1 MTARVLVTGAA
12 GFIGS
17 HVVDA
22 LLARGMQ
29 VVGLD
34 RRRLGQDALADENL
48 SAAAGNPLFTP
59 LCRDLVTDRLDDTL
73 KGCDIVFHL
82 AARPGV
88 RPSWGVE
95 FHDYAQSNVLGTHR
109 LLDACARS
117 GVRRLVYASSS
128 SVYGPAERPSREDDR
143 TSPVSPYGVSKLAAE
158 QLCLAY
164 ARRPDSRLSVVA
176 LRYFTVYGPRQR
188 PDMAI
193 GRLLFAAYTG
203 LPVTLFGDGSQ
214 RREFTYITDVV
225 AATIAAAHI
234 DTRCAVVNVGGGA
247 SVSMRGAIQEAST
260 VTGRHIPVQVADAQ
274 PGDVPATSADLTLA
288 GRLLGYWPTVG
299 LHEGM
304 ARQSSW
310 LVNLS
315 RDRLAAFT
323 S

>member
-1 MTARVLVTGAA
+1 MMARVLVTGAA

-17 HVVDA
+17 HLVDA
-22 LLARGMQ
+22 LLSRGVQ

-34 RRRLGQDALADENL
+34 RRRLGEHAIADENL
-48 SAAAGNPLFTP
+48 VAAIGNPLFTP
-59 LCRDLVTDRLDDTL
+59 LCRDLSTDQLDDAVD
-73 KGCDIVFHL
+73 GCDTVFHL

-88 RPSWGVE
+88 RPSWGPE
-95 FHDYAQSNVLGTHR
+95 FVDYAQANVVGTHR

-128 SVYGPAERPSREDDR
+128 SVYGPANRPSREDDP
-143 TSPVSPYGVSKLAAE
+143 TCPVSPYGVSKLAAE
-158 QLCLAY
+158 HLCLAH

-203 LPVTLFGDGSQ
+203 FPVTIFGDGSQ
-214 RREFTYITDVV
+214 RREFTYVGDVV
-225 AATIAAAHI
+225 AATLAAASV
-234 DTRCAVVNVGGGA
+234 DTRHAVVNVGGGA
-247 SVSMRGAIQEAST
+247 SVSMRGAIQEASK

-274 PGDVPATSADLTLA
+274 PGDVPSTSADLTLA

-304 ARQSSW
+304 ARQAAW

>member
-34 RRRLGQDALADENL
+34 RRHLGQDALADENL
-48 SAAAGNPLFTP
+48 SAAASNPLFTP
-59 LCRDLVTDRLDDTL
+59 LRRDLATDRLDDAL
-73 KGCDIVFHL
+73 EGCDIVFHL

-88 RPSWGVE
+88 RPSWGTE

-128 SVYGPAERPSREDDR
+128 SVYGPAERPSRETDP
-143 TSPVSPYGVSKLAAE
+143 TCPVSPYGVSKLAAE

-203 LPVTLFGDGSQ
+203 LPVTLFGDGSH

-225 AATIAAAHI
+225 SATIAAAHI
-234 DTRCAVVNVGGGA
+234 DTRCAAVNVGGGA

-260 VTGRHIPVQVADAQ
+260 VTGRRIPVQVADEQ

>member
-22 LLARGMQ
+22 LLARGIQ

-48 SAAAGNPLFTP
+48 AAAAANPLFTP
-59 LCRDLVTDRLDDTL
+59 LCRDLATDRLDDAVD
-73 KGCDIVFHL
+73 GCDVVFHL

-88 RPSWGVE
+88 RPSWGSE
-95 FHDYAQSNVLGTHR
+95 FHDYAQSNVLGTQR
-109 LLDACARS
+109 LLDACVRS

-128 SVYGPAERPSREDDR
+128 SVYGPADRPSRENDR

-158 QLCLAY
+158 QLCVAY
-164 ARRPDSRLSVVA
+164 ACRPDNRLSVVA

-225 AATIAAAHI
+225 AATIAASQVDAQ
-234 DTRCAVVNVGGGA
+234 CAVVNIGGGA

-260 VTGRHIPVQVADAQ
+260 VTGRHIPVQVADVQ
-274 PGDVPATSADLTLA
+274 PGDVPSTAADLTLA

-304 ARQSSW
+304 ARQSAW

-315 RDRLAAFT
+315 RDRLTAFA

>member
-1 MTARVLVTGAA
+1 MMAKVLVTGAA

-17 HVVDA
+17 HLVEA
-22 LLARGMQ
+22 LLARGVT

-34 RRRLGQDALADENL
+34 RRRLGEHALAQENL
-48 SAAAGNPLFTP
+48 AAAAGNPRFTP
-59 LCRDLVTDRLDDTL
+59 LCLDLYTDQLDEAVA
-73 KGCDIVFHL
+73 GCDTVFHL

-88 RPSWGVE
+88 RASWGSE
-95 FHDYAQSNVLGTHR
+95 FLDYAQANVLGTHR
-109 LLDACARS
+109 LLGACVRS
-117 GVRRLVYASSS
+117 GVSRLVYASSS
-128 SVYGPAERPSREDDR
+128 SVYGPADRPSREDDP
-143 TSPVSPYGVSKLAAE
+143 TCPVSPYGVSKLAAE

-203 LPVTLFGDGSQ
+203 FPVTIFGDGSQ
-214 RREFTYITDVV
+214 RREFTYISDVV
-225 AATIAAAHI
+225 AATISAAHV
-234 DTRCAVVNVGGGA
+234 DTRYAVVNVGGGA
-247 SVSMRGAIQEAST
+247 SVSMLGAIEAASK
-260 VTGRHIPVQVADAQ
+260 VTGRQVPVKVADAQ
-274 PGDVPATSADLTLA
+274 AGDVPATSADLTLA

-304 ARQSSW
+304 ARQSAW

>member
-1 MTARVLVTGAA
+1 MMARVLVTGAA

-17 HVVDA
+17 HLVDA
-22 LLARGMQ
+22 LFSRGVE

-34 RRRLGQDALADENL
+34 RRRLGEHAIADENL
-48 SAAAGNPLFTP
+48 AAAIGNPLFTP
-59 LCRDLVTDRLDDTL
+59 LCRDLSTDQLDDAVD
-73 KGCDIVFHL
+73 GCDTVFHL

-88 RPSWGVE
+88 RPSWGAE
-95 FHDYAQSNVLGTHR
+95 FVDYAQANVLGTHR

-128 SVYGPAERPSREDDR
+128 SVYGPANRPSREADP
-143 TSPVSPYGVSKLAAE
+143 TCPVSPYGVSKLAAE
-158 QLCLAY
+158 HLCLAH

-203 LPVTLFGDGSQ
+203 FPITIFGDGSQ
-214 RREFTYITDVV
+214 RREFTYVSDVI
-225 AATIAAAHI
+225 AATLAAARV
-234 DTRCAVVNVGGGA
+234 DTRHAVVNVGGGA
-247 SVSMRGAIQEAST
+247 SVSMRGAIEEASK
-260 VTGRHIPVQVADAQ
+260 VTSRHIPVQVADAQ
-274 PGDVPATSADLTLA
+274 PGDVPSTSADLTRA

-304 ARQSSW
+304 ARQSAW

>member
-1 MTARVLVTGAA
+1 MTARVAVTGAA

-48 SAAAGNPLFTP
+48 ATAAGNPLFTP
-59 LCRDLVTDRLDDTL
+59 LCRDLATDRLDDTL
-73 KGCDIVFHL
+73 EGCDIVFHL

-88 RPSWGVE
+88 RPSWGAE

-143 TSPVSPYGVSKLAAE
+143 TNPVSPYGVSKLAAE

-225 AATIAAAHI
+225 SATIAAAHI

>member
-1 MTARVLVTGAA
+1 MPKVLVTGAA

-17 HVVDA
+17 HLVDA
-22 LLARGMQ
+22 LLARGAT

-34 RRRLGQDALADENL
+34 RRPLAEHALAEENL
-48 SAAAGNPLFTP
+48 AATVGNPRFMP
-59 LCRDLVTDRLDDTL
+59 LSLDLAADQLDEAVA
-73 KGCDIVFHL
+73 GCDTVFHL

-88 RPSWGVE
+88 RASWGNE
-95 FHDYAQSNVLGTHR
+95 FLDYAQANVLGTHR
-109 LLDACARS
+109 LLDACVRS
-117 GVRRLVYASSS
+117 GVSRLVYASSS
-128 SVYGPAERPSREDDR
+128 SVYGPADRPSREGDP
-143 TSPVSPYGVSKLAAE
+143 TCPVSPYGVSKLAAE

-203 LPVTLFGDGSQ
+203 FPVTIFGDGRQ
-214 RREFTYITDVV
+214 RREFTYISDVI
-225 AATIAAAHI
+225 AATIAAAYI
-234 DTRCAVVNVGGGA
+234 DARHAVVNVGGGE
-247 SVSMRGAIQEAST
+247 SISMLGAIEVASK
-260 VTGRHIPVQVADAQ
+260 VTGRRVPVKVTDAQ
-274 PGDVPATSADLTLA
+274 AGDVPATSADLTFA

-304 ARQSSW
+304 ARQSAW
-310 LVNLS
+310 LVSLS

>member
-1 MTARVLVTGAA
+1 MIRVLVTGAA

-17 HVVDA
+17 HLVDA
-22 LLARGMQ
+22 LLSRGVE

-34 RRRLGQDALADENL
+34 RRRLGEHAIADENL
-48 SAAAGNPLFTP
+48 ATAAGSPLFTP
-59 LCRDLVTDRLDDTL
+59 LCRDLSTDQLDEAVDSCDT
-73 KGCDIVFHL
+73 VFHL

-88 RPSWGVE
+88 RSSWGADFV
-95 FHDYAQSNVLGTHR
+95 DYAQANVLGTHR

-128 SVYGPAERPSREDDR
+128 SVYGPADRPSRETDP
-143 TSPVSPYGVSKLAAE
+143 TCPVSPYGVSKLAAE

-164 ARRPDSRLSVVA
+164 ARRPDSQLGVVA

-225 AATIAAAHI
+225 SATIAAAHI
-234 DTRCAVVNVGGGA
+234 DTRCAVVNIGGGA

-274 PGDVPATSADLTLA
+274 PGDVASTAADLTLA

>member
-1 MTARVLVTGAA
+1 MSRVLVTGAA

-17 HVVDA
+17 HLVDA
-22 LLARGMQ
+22 LLARGIR

-34 RRRLGQDALADENL
+34 RRRLGEHALADENL
-48 SAAAGNPLFTP
+48 ARAVANPLFMP
-59 LCRDLVTDRLDDTL
+59 YCLDLATDQLDDAVAS
-73 KGCDIVFHL
+73 CDTVFHL

-88 RPSWGVE
+88 RRSWSRE
-95 FHDYAQSNVLGTHR
+95 FLDYTQANVLGTHR
-109 LLDACARS
+109 LLDACTRQ
-117 GVRRLVYASSS
+117 GVRRLVVASSS
-128 SVYGPAERPSREDDR
+128 SVYGPADRPSREDDP

-164 ARRPDSRLSVVA
+164 ARRADSPLSVVA

-193 GRLLFAAYTG
+193 GRILFAAYTG
-203 LPVTLFGDGSQ
+203 FPVTLFGDGSQ
-214 RREFTYITDVV
+214 RREFTFVSDVV
-225 AATIAAAHI
+225 SATLAAGHLDAQV
-234 DTRCAVVNVGGGA
+234 AVVNVGGGA
-247 SVSMRGAIQEAST
+247 SVSMLAVIDEAT
-260 VTGRHIPVQVADAQ
+260 RVTGRQVPVKVVTAQ
-274 PGDVPATSADLTLA
+274 PGDVPTTAADLTRA

-299 LHEGM
+299 LHEGL
-304 ARQSSW
+304 ARQATW

>member
-1 MTARVLVTGAA
+1 MTARVMVTGAA

-22 LLARGMQ
+22 LLARGVQ
-29 VVGLD
+29 VIGLD
-34 RRRLGQDALADENL
+34 RRRLGRDALADENL

-59 LCRDLVTDRLDDTL
+59 LCRDLATDPLDDTL
-73 KGCDIVFHL
+73 DGCDIVFHL

-88 RPSWGVE
+88 RPSWGME

-109 LLDACARS
+109 LLDACVRS
-117 GVRRLVYASSS
+117 GVGRLVYASSS
-128 SVYGPAERPSREDDR
+128 SVYGPAERPSRETDP
-143 TSPVSPYGVSKLAAE
+143 TCPVSPHGVSKLAAE
-158 QLCLAY
+158 QLCLAH

-225 AATIAAAHI
+225 AATTAAAHI

-247 SVSMRGAIQEAST
+247 SVSMRDAIQEAST

-288 GRLLGYWPTVG
+288 GRLLGYWPTVS